1 MAGRNSIDIDLAR
14 VERLAAQGLTDEQV
28 ATSLGV
34 SQSTITRRKRTSD
47 QFAEA
52 LNRGKV
58 RGIEEV
64 TNTLWLN
71 ATEKQNTSAA
81 IFYLKNRAGWSE
93 KAAVSAEHIG
103 QVSVEHGI
111 EDALAVLQRY
121 GIDPGE
127 L

>member
-1 MAGRNSIDIDLAR
+1 MAGRNPIDIDLAR

-71 ATEKQNTSAA
+71 ATEKQNTSAQSF
-81 IFYLKNRAGWSE
+81 I
-93 KAAVSAEHIG
+93 
-103 QVSVEHGI
+103 
-111 EDALAVLQRY
+111 
-121 GIDPGE
+121 
-127 L
+127 